1 MKIELS
7 ENKVFFENDG
17 SKKEIHPFWLRERVN
32 GDQYVD
38 QGTQQR
44 LFDPTELKNNIKIN
58 KLLILDDFLEVTFD
72 DGAFAKIAIQSILKE
87 FVDDNDIKLIQKI
100 KWNSSLKDFNYFQFN
115 ENFFENKSMFDA
127 LIKFYQYGFV
137 IFKNVPTENNFLVK
151 FANSIGSI
159 RRTNFGEY
167 FDVKSKPN
175 PNDLAY
181 TSLPLAPHTDN
192 PYRNPVPCIQIL
204 HCIENEVSGGFST
217 LVDGY
222 TVTEELKKN
231 YKDFNYFQFNE
242 NFFEHKSM
250 FDALIKFYQYGFVI
264 FKNVPTENNFLVK
277 FANSIGSI
285 RRTNFGEYFDVKSKP
300 NPNDLAYT
308 SLPLAPHTDNPY
320 RNPVPCIQILHC
332 IENEVSGGF
341 STLVDGYTVTEELKK
356 NYKEYYE
363 VLTKT
368 KIRFQFI
375 DDSVV
380 LESWAEMIQLDEY
393 KKFKQVRFS
402 PRLDFVPLMD
412 RDKLELYYSARNKI
426 SELYN
431 SDQYRIEFKL
441 SPGDLLMMDNH
452 RLLHGRTT
460 YDANEGNRF
469 LQGCYID
476 YDSTEGKLKHLQ
488 RKFNN

>member
-1 MKIELS
+1 MKIELLK
-7 ENKVFFENDG
+7 NKVFFENDG

-32 GDQYVD
+32 GDQYFD
-38 QGTQQR
+38 KGTQQR
-44 LFDPTELKNNIKIN
+44 LFDPTELKNDIKIK
-58 KLLILDDFLEVTFD
+58 KLNILNNFLEVTFE
-72 DGAFAKIAIQSILKE
+72 DGAFTKIAIQSILKE
-87 FVDDNDIKLIQKI
+87 FANDNDIKLIEKV
-100 KWNSSLKDFNYFQFN
+100 KWNSSLKDFNYFKYN
-115 ENFFENKSMFDA
+115 ENFFEDKLMHDA

-137 IFKNVPTENNFLVK
+137 IFKDVPTENNFLVK

-192 PYRNPVPCIQIL
+192 PYRNPVPCIQML
-204 HCIENEVSGGFST
+204 HCIENEVSGGLST

-222 TVTEELKKN
+222 TVTEELREK
-231 YKDFNYFQFNE
+231 
-242 NFFEHKSM
+242 
-250 FDALIKFYQYGFVI
+250 
-264 FKNVPTENNFLVK
+264 
-277 FANSIGSI
+277 
-285 RRTNFGEYFDVKSKP
+285 
-300 NPNDLAYT
+300 
-308 SLPLAPHTDNPY
+308 
-320 RNPVPCIQILHC
+320 
-332 IENEVSGGF
+332 
-341 STLVDGYTVTEELKK
+341 
-356 NYKEYYE
+356 YKEYYE

-368 KIRFQFI
+368 KIRFQFV
-375 DDSVV
+375 DDTVV
-380 LESWAEMIQLDEY
+380 LDSWAEMIQLDEQ

-402 PRLDFVPLMD
+402 PRLDFVPLMEKN
-412 RDKLELYYSARNKI
+412 KLELYYSARNKI

-431 SDQYRIEFKL
+431 SDKYRIEFKL

-460 YDANEGNRF
+460 YNANEGKRF